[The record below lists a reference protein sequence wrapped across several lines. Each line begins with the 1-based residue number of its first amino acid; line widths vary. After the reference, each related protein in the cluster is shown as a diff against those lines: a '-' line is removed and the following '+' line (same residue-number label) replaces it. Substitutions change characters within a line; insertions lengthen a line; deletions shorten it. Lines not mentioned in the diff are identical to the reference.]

1 MKAFSLRVLFV
12 VLTVTCTGSV
22 LVDEPVEIPSDRL
35 DVLLVPKANQKEFFV
50 AHTDEEFTKML
61 QLYAPSVQP
70 YKPRPP
76 PIVNF
81 GERVVVAYF
90 WHDFPCQPYR
100 IGRVLQYLD
109 RVTVEIIH
117 KVRGRNCICAASS
130 MAAAAAV
137 SIPRVN
143 KPIDYI
149 IKPEEGA
156 SCTQSL
162 VPWRD
167 ANCTSG
173 WATSANANIP
183 TPVNSLPIAKTL

>member
-22 LVDEPVEIPSDRL
+22 LADEPVEIPSARL
-35 DVLLVPKANQKEFFV
+35 DVFLVPKAGQKEFVV

-70 YKPRPP
+70 FKPRPP

-81 GERVVVAYF
+81 GERIVVAYF
-90 WHDFPCQPYR
+90 WLDFPCQPYR

-117 KVRGRNCICAASS
+117 SFIKSGAKIASARPLLWQRPQPSASRESTSRLTTSSNGR
-130 MAAAAAV
+130 
-137 SIPRVN
+137 RV
-143 KPIDYI
+143 
-149 IKPEEGA
+149 
-156 SCTQSL
+156 
-162 VPWRD
+162 
-167 ANCTSG
+167 
-173 WATSANANIP
+173 
-183 TPVNSLPIAKTL
+183 PVAPNR